1 MVFASVDTVFQNATP
16 TLFDKKG
23 ERAEGAND
31 WDEDIRNG
39 SI

>member
-1 MVFASVDTVFQNATP
+1 MVFASVDTVFQSATP
-16 TLFDKKG
+16 TLFDKEGK
-23 ERAEGAND
+23 RAEGAND